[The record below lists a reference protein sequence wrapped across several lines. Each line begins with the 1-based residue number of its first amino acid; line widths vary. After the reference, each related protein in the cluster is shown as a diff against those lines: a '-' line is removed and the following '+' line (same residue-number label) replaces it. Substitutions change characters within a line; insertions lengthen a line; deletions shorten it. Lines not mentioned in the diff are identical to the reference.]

1 MKPYLFFTA
10 YADTIDPVIQ
20 QRGWDCFWRQNVR
33 KLKLVPAGHWTA
45 MVRAGDAYPVE
56 IRLLGREII
65 SMRCGCSTGKRN
77 FCKHVAA
84 MLYEIEAKFPEEI
97 EPDAVVRIPVLLKEI
112 FGLPE
117 GFLPQHPPRNIEQ
130 ASETIKQF
138 LSEAT
143 ALSGYGHPARALA
156 ICQGLIH
163 EIVEYVSVHPD
174 HGGYFD
180 HRCNDICDLMKGIIL
195 QGLPKEYHALLFDFF
210 LAEYQKLE
218 HIAFALYPTS
228 FFRLPAVVEMNPA
241 MEAGYFSFF
250 SVQQGRF
257 DRQEL
262 SSSPFLILL
271 RGMAQYLI
279 HHNRADEGI
288 DLLVKYQNDSSVLDL
303 LIEAETDRRN
313 FDKARQLALDDLR
326 HKEKKIRY
334 SPRRYQDL
342 LRIAMESEN
351 LNDVRFY
358 AERCFWQTWND
369 IKYYRILKN
378 SYQTSEEK
386 QQISIYILG
395 KLGIFKKFLT
405 HGTIKCILEILE
417 EERWFDRMP
426 GFLERYPHETDLIM
440 QYSDRLFEVDSER
453 FFSLVTESVSWKAS
467 IKRIRSGQEIIPVL
481 HSLEKYEGGKS
492 IAINIAASLAAQHPD
507 KQVLVVQLKEE
518 FPG

>member
-1 MKPYLFFTA
+1 MKPYLFFTS
-10 YADTIDPVIQ
+10 YADKIDPVIQ

-33 KLKLVPAGHWTA
+33 KLNQVSAGHWTA
-45 MVRAGDAYPVE
+45 TVRAGDAYPVE
-56 IRLLGREII
+56 IRLHGREII
-65 SMRCGCSTGKRN
+65 STWCDCSLGEMN
-77 FCKHVAA
+77 FCKHLAA
-84 MLYEIEAKFPEEI
+84 LLYEIEAKFPEEI
-97 EPDAVVRIPVLLKEI
+97 EPDAVVRIPILLKEK
-112 FGLPE
+112 FRLPE
-117 GFLPQHPPRNIEQ
+117 GFLPEHPTRNIEK

-143 ALSGYGHPARALA
+143 ALSRYGHPARALA

-163 EIVEYVSVHPD
+163 EIFEYVSVHPD

-195 QGLPKEYHALLFDFF
+195 QGLPKEHHALLFDFF

-218 HIAFALYPTS
+218 HIDFALYPTS
-228 FFRLPAVVEMNPA
+228 FFRLPALVEMNPA

-250 SVQQGRF
+250 SVQQDRF
-257 DRQEL
+257 DRQDL

-271 RGMAQYLI
+271 RGMAQFLI
-279 HHNRADEGI
+279 HHKRVDKGI
-288 DLLVKYQNDSSVLDL
+288 DLLEKYKHDSSVLDL
-303 LIEAETDRRN
+303 LIEAEIDRRN
-313 FDKARQLALDDLR
+313 FDKARQLALDDLEQ
-326 HKEKKIRY
+326 KEKKIRY

-358 AERCFWQTWND
+358 AERCYWQTCND

-378 SYQTSEEK
+378 SFQTSEEK
-386 QQISIYILG
+386 HQISIHILG
-395 KLGIFKKFLT
+395 KLGIYKKFLT
-405 HGTIKCILEILE
+405 HRTIKCILEILE

-426 GFLERYPHETDLIM
+426 GFLERHSHETDLII
-440 QYSDRLFEVDSER
+440 QYSDRLFEVDSESL
-453 FFSLVTESVSWKAS
+453 FSLVAESVSWKAS

-481 HSLEKYEGGKS
+481 HSLEKYDGGKA
-492 IAINIAASLAAQHPD
+492 IAINIAASLAARHPD
-507 KQVLVVQLKEE
+507 KQVLVGQLKEE